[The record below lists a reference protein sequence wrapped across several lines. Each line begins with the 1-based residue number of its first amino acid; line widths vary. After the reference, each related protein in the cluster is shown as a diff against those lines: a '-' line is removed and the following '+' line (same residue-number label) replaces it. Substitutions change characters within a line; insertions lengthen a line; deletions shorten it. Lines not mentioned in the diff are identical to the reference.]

1 MVIIKKELKE
11 YFKSIKKHLKY
22 SFNVKRQVMKNL
34 KSQVYQYI
42 SDVENVNIND
52 IIKEFGDYKTIT
64 LNLKEEELN
73 YYKRKARIM
82 FFLQMFLFVIIV
94 ILFIIII
101 FILDSLGIR
110 TDIVIKNRR

>member
-11 YFKSIKKHLKY
+11 YFKSIKKNLKF
-22 SFNVKRQVMKNL
+22 SFNVKRQIMKNL
-34 KSQVYQYI
+34 KSQVFQYI
-42 SDVENVNIND
+42 GDVENVNID
-52 IIKEFGDYKTIT
+52 EIIREFGDYKTIV

-82 FFLQMFLFVIIV
+82 LFLQIVLFVIIV
-94 ILFIIII
+94 LLVIIII

-110 TDIVIKNRR
+110 TDIVIKK